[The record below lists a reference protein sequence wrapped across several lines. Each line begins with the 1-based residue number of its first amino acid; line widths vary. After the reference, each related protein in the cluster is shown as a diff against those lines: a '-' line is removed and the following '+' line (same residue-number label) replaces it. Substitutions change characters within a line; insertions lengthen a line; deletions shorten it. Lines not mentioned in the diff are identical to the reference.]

1 MRSAIFTKLTNPTTQ
16 ELLDLANEVCRE
28 AQEIRDTL
36 RTTIHDAEIRA
47 RGSAT
52 QMIGLCHELG
62 SPVWGLFLMA
72 HSVKK

>member
-1 MRSAIFTKLTNPTTQ
+1 MERPDGQERAMRSAIFTKLTNPTTQ

-36 RTTIHDAEIRA
+36 RTTIHDAEIHT

-52 QMIGLCHELG
+52 QMIGLCHE
-62 SPVWGLFLMA
+62 
-72 HSVKK
+72 